1 VDSNHSEHAGGERSG
16 LNALEKSVISRITQ
30 EQWLA
35 LAEELIATGQP
46 ASVNPLDPDV
56 PSGSEEQIA
65 KRVAAELTDIGF
77 DVELVAERPGRP
89 NVVGRWPGAKPGP
102 TLVLNTH
109 LDTYPAPEAERWT
122 KTGGDPF
129 RPTRHG
135 DWLYARGTSDTRGN
149 MAATLIAARA
159 LKESGVKLGGTLM
172 CVYTVNEEKNGP
184 HGSIHLAQDLAL
196 IADGLIVAEPTA
208 WGGDSDEWGMSLSV
222 ANSGHCL
229 LELIVEGV
237 KSHLWRPDVAL
248 NPIDRMVD
256 LLGELG
262 GMVLSHDGSQLSG
275 HTPPQIAVLRVEGGI
290 SGELQFTPG
299 RCRVLLGCVGLV
311 PGMTIEGI
319 LADVERVIGSKI
331 ADDSGYSVTARQL
344 KDSLFVNGTV
354 PLSADSKPCVSIRSA
369 YRRLLG
375 DEPRIN
381 RKNAFND
388 TIRFR
393 EAGIEAVTFG
403 PGEDSWTPDNEAI
416 SIRKAAVA
424 AQIYA
429 LAVMD
434 FLGVEDG

>member
-1 VDSNHSEHAGGERSG
+1 VEIRHSTHARGEEAG
-16 LNALEKSVISRITQ
+16 LSALEQSVISRIT
-30 EQWLA
+30 EQRWLA
-35 LAEELIATGQP
+35 LAEELIPTGQP
-46 ASVNPLDPDV
+46 GSVNPLDPDV

-65 KRVAAELTDIGF
+65 RRVAAELTDIGF
-77 DVELVAERPGRP
+77 EVELVAERSGRP
-89 NVVGRWPGAKPGP
+89 NVIGRWPGAHNGP
-102 TLVLNTH
+102 TLALNTH

-129 RPTRHG
+129 KPTRHG

-149 MAATLIAARA
+149 MAATLLAARA
-159 LKESGVKLGGTLM
+159 LVENGVRLRGTLM

-184 HGSIHLAQDLAL
+184 FGSLYLMQDLAL
-196 IADGLIVAEPTA
+196 KADGLIVAEPTA

-229 LELIVEGV
+229 LELVVEGV

-248 NPIDRMVD
+248 NPIDKMVE
-256 LLGELG
+256 LLSELG
-262 GMVLSHDGSQLSG
+262 SMVLSHDTSQLSG
-275 HTPPQIAVLRVEGGI
+275 HTPPQIAVLRIEGGI

-299 RCRVLLGCVGLV
+299 RCRALLGCVGLV
-311 PGMTIEGI
+311 PGMTLEGI
-319 LADVERVIGSKI
+319 LGDVNGAISRKLG
-331 ADDSGYSVTARQL
+331 DGSGYSVTVCQL
-344 KDSLFVNGTV
+344 KDSLFVNGTE
-354 PLSADSKPCVSIRSA
+354 PLSTDAPPCLSIRSA

-375 DEPRIN
+375 EEPRIN

-393 EAGIEAVTFG
+393 EAGIQAVTFG

-424 AQIYA
+424 AKIYA